1 MKVVYP
7 GSFDPI
13 TFGHI
18 DVIKRAST
26 IFSGVIIAIPAK
38 SSKRSLLSPDTRY
51 EIINKY
57 YADNPAVN
65 VVIFDGML
73 VDWMRLNQY
82 KTIVRGIRDGADMAQ
97 EWRMA
102 HCNKNLD
109 SAVETLFLAAS
120 PTVSHI
126 SSSLVREVIDFGGD
140 VTKFIPEQVANY
152 LGE

>member
-18 DVIKRAST
+18 DVIKRSNL
-26 IFSGVIIAIPAK
+26 IFSEVIIAIPAK
-38 SSKRSLLSPDTRY
+38 SSKKSLLSPDTRC
-51 EIINKY
+51 EIINNY
-57 YADNPAVN
+57 YENNPAIN
-65 VVIFDGML
+65 AVIFDGML
-73 VDWMRLNQY
+73 VDWMREHHY
-82 KTIVRGIRDGADMAQ
+82 RTIIRGIRDGADMAQ

-109 SAVETLFLAAS
+109 YTVETLFLAAS

-126 SSSLVREVIDFGGD
+126 SSSLVREVIDFAGD
-140 VTKFIPEQVANY
+140 VTQFIPEQVASY
-152 LGE
+152 LEK